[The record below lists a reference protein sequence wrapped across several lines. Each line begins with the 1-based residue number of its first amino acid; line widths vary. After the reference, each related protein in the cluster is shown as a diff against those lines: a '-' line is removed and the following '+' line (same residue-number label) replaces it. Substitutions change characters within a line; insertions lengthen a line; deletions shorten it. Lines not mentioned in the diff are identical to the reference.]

1 MLVFVNCLS
10 SAHADSTVTLTIKY
24 TNDTMPTTVLSVDNN
39 AKYTLSQSYSW
50 VRDQTSRYNLQAYSI
65 DNGPHVDIPRV
76 ARGNFTLDVL
86 TDSNHKIVFMTTIQ
100 YPIETIGT
108 SQVSFMPLS
117 PTNDNWF
124 DINSDELVSV
134 PYVIQSDA
142 KNTREQLK
150 GWSYDG
156 EDYGQIKRSESGFY
170 NTLPIHMSGSHSI
183 NFIYATQYYLNL
195 VSEYGHITGS
205 GWYDSNTNVTISSS
219 SGDDFP
225 VRHVFSG
232 WNGPVLDSH
241 KMTTNILMEG
251 PETIAA
257 NWTVDYTPVILMGV
271 IAIAASGI
279 ILYLKRRTSPRKQVL
294 SQKPESPPNI
304 TKIES
309 TIDVQSE
316 PSVNIITDDVYSKE
330 IDAYVMGKSIERLG
344 MFKASNVLSKERH
357 DRLKAKVTDST
368 PD

>member
-1 MLVFVNCLS
+1 
-10 SAHADSTVTLTIKY
+10 
-24 TNDTMPTTVLSVDNN
+24 
-39 AKYTLSQSYSW
+39 
-50 VRDQTSRYNLQAYSI
+50 
-65 DNGPHVDIPRV
+65 
-76 ARGNFTLDVL
+76 
-86 TDSNHKIVFMTTIQ
+86 MTTIQ

-108 SQVSFMPLS
+108 SQVSFTPLS

-156 EDYGQIKRSESGFY
+156 EDYGQIKRSESGSY
-170 NTLPIHMSGSHSI
+170 NTSTIHMSGSHSI

-195 VSEYGHITGS
+195 VSEYDHVTGS
-205 GWYDSNTNVTISSS
+205 GWYDSNTNATMSSS

-232 WNGPVLDSH
+232 WNGPVLDPH
-241 KMTTNILMEG
+241 KQTTNVLMEG
-251 PETIAA
+251 PVIITA

-279 ILYLKRRTSPRKQVL
+279 ILYQKRRTSSSSHKQVL
-294 SQKPESPPNI
+294 PPKPESSQDI
-304 TKIES
+304 ASIES
-309 TIDVQSE
+309 IINVQSE
-316 PSVNIITDDVYSKE
+316 PSVNTLTDYVYSKE
-330 IDAYVMGKSIERLG
+330 IDAYVIEKSMERLG
-344 MFKASNVLSKERH
+344 MFETSGVLSRERH
-357 DRLKAKVTDST
+357 NRLKTKVADALS
-368 PD
+368 D